1 LTNPTKLVIG
11 GKTMEIRQLRT
22 FRSVAALL
30 SFHRAAE
37 QLHYAQSS
45 ISAQIQSLEA
55 ELGVQLFD
63 RLGRRI
69 LLTEAGERLLQYA
82 VKILDLAEETRAEVT
97 GTRQPQGSLT
107 IRIPETFGVCRL
119 PPVVKLFKSR
129 FPKVRLSFTTCAHE
143 GLAKDLRKGVTDL
156 AFLLTESIQD
166 ADLELETL
174 GFESIRIVAR
184 PDHSLATKPVVR
196 TQDLEGETILL
207 SKVDCSYRRTFQQIL
222 NKKGVQPG
230 ASLEFSSVAVIK
242 QCVVEGVG
250 ITILPEV
257 SMADDIAQGRLAA
270 LAWEEDNLEV
280 ATLMIWYKDRW
291 LSPTLS
297 AFMEMTRKILKK

>member
-1 LTNPTKLVIG
+1 
-11 GKTMEIRQLRT
+11 MEIRQLRT
-22 FRSVAALL
+22 FQTVAALL

-45 ISAQIQSLEA
+45 ISAQIQSLET
-55 ELGVQLFD
+55 ELGVRLFD

-69 LLTEAGERLLQYA
+69 LLTEAGERLLQYSE
-82 VKILDLAEETRAEVT
+82 KILDLAEETRAEVS
-97 GTRQPQGSLT
+97 GTKDPQGSLT

-143 GLAKDLRKGVTDL
+143 GLAKDLRKGITDL
-156 AFLLTESIQD
+156 AFLMTESIQA
-166 ADLELETL
+166 ADLEMEAL

-184 PDHSLATKPVVR
+184 TDHPLAKKPIVR
-196 TQDLEGETILL
+196 TEDLKGETILL
-207 SKVDCSYRRTFQQIL
+207 SRVDCSYRRTFQHIL
-222 NKKGVQPG
+222 DQKKVRSGTI
-230 ASLEFSSVAVIK
+230 LEFSSVAVIK
-242 QCVVEGVG
+242 QCVMNGVG

-257 SMADDIAQGRLAA
+257 SIAQDIAQGRLAT
-270 LAWEEDNLEV
+270 LAWEEEKLEV
-280 ATLMIWYKDRW
+280 ALLMIWYKDRW

-297 AFMEMTRKILKK
+297 SFMDIVREILKN

>member
-1 LTNPTKLVIG
+1 LTNPTKVVIG

-184 PDHSLATKPVVR
+184 PDHPLATKPVVR
-196 TQDLEGETILL
+196 TQDLAGETILL

-222 NKKGVQPG
+222 NKKRVRPG

-257 SMADDIAQGRLAA
+257 SIADDIDQGRLAA